1 MSKVRDERLKLLANA
16 LDRASTACLTVG
28 FLAPVAAAYY
38 STGAAMPPPVI
49 LITGCATWIG
59 AAFSLHYGA
68 SGVLKGLRDD

>member
-1 MSKVRDERLKLLANA
+1 MTLVHNERLKLLANA

-38 STGAAMPPPVI
+38 GPAASLPSALI
-49 LITGCATWIG
+49 LVTGCATWIG